1 MDYQELV
8 DEAFKASQN
17 AYVPYSHF
25 RVGACLLLKNG
36 QKFMAQILKMRLMVQ
51 QCVLNV
57 MLCFRLIVKAIA
69 RMIL

>member
-25 RVGACLLLKNG
+25 RVGGLFIVEKWTKNLWH
-36 QKFMAQILKMRLMVQ
+36 KY
-51 QCVLNV
+51 
-57 MLCFRLIVKAIA
+57 
-69 RMIL
+69 

>member
-36 QKFMAQILKMRLMVQ
+36 QKIYGTNIENA
-51 QCVLNV
+51 
-57 MLCFRLIVKAIA
+57 A
-69 RMIL
+69 